1 MDETKAKALLEKYL
15 SGQSTPEEAQWIEQ
29 WYARLIE
36 TSDWEWD
43 EGEKEQIREQMEQQL
58 LEKINTERTPV
69 RSFRA
74 VWWAA
79 AAVLLLLLC
88 GGAWFYFSGEQSEK
102 YKTVQIRMRKD
113 ILPAHQQVILT
124 LADGSR
130 KILDTLAN
138 GEISLQ
144 GMQVIKK
151 DGSIT
156 YIGNQPAS
164 MVYNSITTEKGRS
177 FRLQLADGT
186 RVWLDA
192 MSSIRF
198 PAAFGGQE
206 RIVEVTG
213 QVYFEVAAMKDA
225 NGQKLP
231 FKVMAGHQQIEVLGT
246 HFNVN
251 AYEHQEIQTT
261 LLEGKVKVSSKGNK
275 ATVASLELKP
285 GEQSLAKENGKMQLN
300 EAVDID
306 EVMAWKNGRFQ
317 FNGSTVE
324 QIMQQLARWYNIE
337 IVYKDEIPETFV
349 AEMERNLPLS
359 ELLALLEMTKQVR
372 FVVEGKKVMV
382 MK

>member
-1 MDETKAKALLEKYL
+1 
-15 SGQSTPEEAQWIEQ
+15 
-29 WYARLIE
+29 
-36 TSDWEWD
+36 
-43 EGEKEQIREQMEQQL
+43 
-58 LEKINTERTPV
+58 
-69 RSFRA
+69 
-74 VWWAA
+74 
-79 AAVLLLLLC
+79 
-88 GGAWFYFSGEQSEK
+88 
-102 YKTVQIRMRKD
+102 
-113 ILPAHQQVILT
+113 
-124 LADGSR
+124 
-130 KILDTLAN
+130 
-138 GEISLQ
+138 
-144 GMQVIKK
+144 
-151 DGSIT
+151 
-156 YIGNQPAS
+156 

-372 FVVEGKKVMV
+372 FVVEGKKVLV